1 VVDAHH
7 IGTGEDLLPAIRHKV
22 NQVDPNWQ
30 PLSVECTNR
39 FGYFPGPADNHICE
53 YIAWAGKYMPANY
66 TGWIFRG
73 DEGVDEATAKMETY
87 ASGDGPLDAE
97 ELEEFMVERGFRWQ
111 TLDII
116 LSLLDGVDRY
126 VLSVNVPNDG
136 LITNLKSGGIVEVPA
151 VIGADRIYGLAMGEL
166 PTLIASLLNNQL
178 DIMDLNVEAAV
189 HGSRKAALE
198 GLILDPLVPNP
209 EVAEK
214 ILDEM
219 LVAQAGYLPQFQ

>member
-1 VVDAHH
+1 
-7 IGTGEDLLPAIRHKV
+7 
-22 NQVDPNWQ
+22 
-30 PLSVECTNR
+30 VECTNR

-53 YIAWAGKYMPANY
+53 YIGWGGNYMPANY
-66 TGWIFRG
+66 TDWIFRG
-73 DEGVDEATAKMETY
+73 DEDVDEATAKMETF
-87 ASGDGPLDAE
+87 ASGNGPLDAE

-136 LITNLKSGGIVEVPA
+136 LITNLNPGGIVEVPA
-151 VIGADRIYGLAMGEL
+151 IIGADHIYGLAMREL
-166 PTLIASLLNNQL
+166 PIPIASLLNTQL

-189 HGSRKAALE
+189 HGDRRAALE

-209 EVAEK
+209 EAAEK

-219 LVAQAGYLPQFQ
+219 LVAQADYLPQFQ